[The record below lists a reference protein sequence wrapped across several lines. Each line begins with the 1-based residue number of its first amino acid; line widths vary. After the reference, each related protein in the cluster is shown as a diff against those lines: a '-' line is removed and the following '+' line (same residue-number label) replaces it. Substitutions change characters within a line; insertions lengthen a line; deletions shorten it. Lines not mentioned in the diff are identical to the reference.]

1 MVRVAAATYPAGVPE
16 SWSAW
21 EDAVEG
27 WVADAQADLLVFPE
41 YGAMELA
48 HLTRAEGLSDQMAA
62 VSDALPR
69 AWDHWATLAQRY
81 GAHILAPSGPVRE
94 PQGYV
99 NRAMFFAPNG
109 KRQAHDKQVMTP
121 WERDPMDMRPG
132 AAPVL
137 METSLGRIGVQIVD
151 HQPGPFRGQFESDFA
166 ANAPARARDQRHAP
180 VEFSSHIDSSRK
192 ALSGFFIKRGD
203 AGPAEAQIVLKRQ
216 TCAINLARICLAA
229 KLLNELGTLR

>member
-1 MVRVAAATYPAGVPE
+1 MNVDDRLPLFVGHFLN
-16 SWSAW
+16 
-21 EDAVEG
+21 DAVPSIARIVHDDVQPAKAVHAGLDEPFG
-27 WVADAQADLLVFPE
+27 KTVFGDAAGTD
-41 YGAMELA
+41 
-48 HLTRAEGLSDQMAA
+48 HGLGSRCAYR
-62 VSDALPR
+62 L
-69 AWDHWATLAQRY
+69 
-81 GAHILAPSGPVRE
+81 GGFI
-94 PQGYV
+94 
-99 NRAMFFAPNG
+99 
-109 KRQAHDKQVMTP
+109 
-121 WERDPMDMRPG
+121 
-132 AAPVL
+132 
-137 METSLGRIGVQIVD
+137 GRIRIQIVD